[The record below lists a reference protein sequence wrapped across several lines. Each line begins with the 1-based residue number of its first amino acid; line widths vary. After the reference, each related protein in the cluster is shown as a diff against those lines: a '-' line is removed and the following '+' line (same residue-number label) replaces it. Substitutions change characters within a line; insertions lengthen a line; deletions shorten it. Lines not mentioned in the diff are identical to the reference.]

1 MVDGVMVPLL
11 LADVTLLVLGVVP
24 FLHFILKSLLPHKS
38 LIFCTESTEFQ
49 QAPSVKIY

>member
-24 FLHFILKSLLPHKS
+24 FLHFILKSLLEHKS
-38 LIFCTESTEFQ
+38 RIFCTES
-49 QAPSVKIY
+49 